1 MAQCYGESSL
11 KSFRVLASA
20 RLQLP
25 LQTNLLLTHVLAAA
39 FDSAFQPF
47 SSASFFMP
55 LVTAIAVVIVGVVCF
70 CSGHFDFHSLFAK
83 THLSDSSY
91 RSVKLIAD

>member
-47 SSASFFMP
+47 SSASIFMP
-55 LVTAIAVVIVGVVCF
+55 LVTAIAVVIVVVVCF

>member
-1 MAQCYGESSL
+1 M
-11 KSFRVLASA
+11 
-20 RLQLP
+20 
-25 LQTNLLLTHVLAAA
+25 LTHVLAAA

-55 LVTAIAVVIVGVVCF
+55 LVTAIAVVIVIVVVCF

>member
-55 LVTAIAVVIVGVVCF
+55 LVTAIAVVIVVVCF

-83 THLSDSSY
+83 TQLSDSSY

>member
-39 FDSAFQPF
+39 FDSTFQPF

-55 LVTAIAVVIVGVVCF
+55 LVTAIAVVIVVVSF